1 MQDSNSFVALQH
13 QIESAVTIIKNC
25 GVVAIPTD
33 TLYGLA
39 ASAFEETAVEKVF
52 KLKERPNS
60 MAIPLIIAE
69 SNDINKWAINVPDV
83 AWDLA
88 KHFWPGALTMILERG
103 PMIPHYLG
111 GDPNTIGFR
120 VPNHLVPRSIVH
132 SLGVPITGTS
142 ANRSGELN
150 LRTIKSLRTEFE
162 NKIDMII
169 EKGEKP
175 RGLSSTVID
184 LTKKC
189 PRILRHGEISKQAIE
204 TACNSEIPTG

>member
-1 MQDSNSFVALQH
+1 MQDSNSFSDLQY

-39 ASAFEETAVEKVF
+39 ASAFEESAVEKIF
-52 KLKERPNS
+52 KLKGRPNS

-69 SNDINKWAINVPDV
+69 PNDINKWAINIPEIT
-83 AWDLA
+83 WDLT
-88 KHFWPGALTMILERG
+88 KHFWPGALTIILERN
-103 PMIPHYLG
+103 PKIPHYLG

-120 VPNHLVPRSIVH
+120 VSNHLVPTSIAR

-142 ANRSGELN
+142 ANRSGGPN
-150 LRTIKSLRTEFE
+150 LETIKSMKTEFGD
-162 NKIDMII
+162 KIDMIV

-189 PRILRHGEISKQAIE
+189 PRILRNGEIPKEALE
-204 TACNSEIPTG
+204 TVCNSKFS